1 MSAYNARE
9 MVQGEDKGGTMT
21 IQQRGDDQPQ
31 STGIDS
37 ISPPRYPRLL
47 GAVVLFLTSCPL
59 WASGQSLIATITPAA
74 SSRPGLWLEVAL
86 HNASS
91 EPQALLTWNTPFEGT
106 FNADM
111 FRITGIKATYTG
123 RLVKRAKPQQG
134 QIRLLQPDE
143 TITTVI
149 DLAQGYDLER
159 AGAFQAQLA
168 TTMQRLPAAAA
179 KAAGQDAAAQAVPQE
194 LRSDP
199 VAMQA
204 RSADLHEPHPE
215 PQVGTT
221 ACSAAEGYVIAM
233 AAQLAEVMAQD
244 AVTALQGTP
253 PEARSTA
260 VRYTTWFGAHDIKR
274 YQIVVNHFTAIQEAL
289 PKVYVQCGCNDPSM
303 YAYVVPK
310 QPYTIHVCPVFWD
323 APLGGTDSK
332 AGTLVHETS
341 HFTVVA
347 GTQDHA
353 YGQQAAM
360 ELATAH
366 PEQAI
371 ANADNHEYFAENNP
385 ELPMSP

>member
-1 MSAYNARE
+1 
-9 MVQGEDKGGTMT
+9 MT
-21 IQQRGDDQPQ
+21 TQQHDNGQQRPACIGPMP
-31 STGIDS
+31 
-37 ISPPRYPRLL
+37 SPHRRYRLL
-47 GAVVLFLTSCPL
+47 GAAIVLLAASPL
-59 WASGQSLIATITPAA
+59 WASGQPLIATIAPAVNN
-74 SSRPGLWLEVAL
+74 RPGLWLEVAL

-91 EPQALLTWNTPFEGT
+91 EPQALLTWNTPFEGA

-134 QIRLLQPDE
+134 QVRLLQPGE

-159 AGAFQAQLA
+159 AGAFQVQLA
-168 TTMQRLPAAAA
+168 TTMQHLPAAAA
-179 KAAGQDAAAQAVPQE
+179 KEARQGAAIQAVPQE

-204 RSADLHEPHPE
+204 RSADLQKPHPE

-233 AAQLAEVMAQD
+233 TAQLAEVMAQD

-253 PEARSTA
+253 PEARSAA

-274 YQIVVNHFTAIQEAL
+274 YQIVVNHFTAIQKAL
-289 PKVYVQCGCNDPSM
+289 PKVRVQCGCNDPSM
-303 YAYVVPK
+303 YAYVLPK

-347 GTQDHA
+347 GTQDHV

-366 PEQAI
+366 PDQAI
-371 ANADNHEYFAENNP
+371 GNADNHEYFAENSP
-385 ELPMSP
+385 ALPMSP

>member
-1 MSAYNARE
+1 
-9 MVQGEDKGGTMT
+9 MT
-21 IQQRGDDQPQ
+21 TQQRHNGSQPP
-31 STGIDS
+31 TRIRPTPALHHHYR
-37 ISPPRYPRLL
+37 IL
-47 GAVVLFLTSCPL
+47 GAAMLLLVASPL
-59 WASGQSLIATITPAA
+59 WASGQALTATITPAA
-74 SSRPGLWLEVAL
+74 GTRPGIWLEVAL
-86 HNASS
+86 HNASRT
-91 EPQALLTWNTPFEGT
+91 PQVLLTWNTPFEGA

-134 QIRLLQPDE
+134 QVRLLRPGE
-143 TITTVI
+143 TITTVV

-159 AGAFQAQLA
+159 AGAFQVQLA
-168 TTMQRLPAAAA
+168 TTILRLPVTASKETAQGAAVH
-179 KAAGQDAAAQAVPQE
+179 QTVPQE
-194 LRSDP
+194 LLSDP

-204 RSADLHEPHPE
+204 RIEDLHEPHPE

-233 AAQLAEVMAQD
+233 AAQLAEVMTQD

-260 VRYTTWFGAHDIKR
+260 VRYTTWFGVHDTRR
-274 YQIVVNHFTAIQEAL
+274 YQTVVNHFTAIQKTL
-289 PKVYVQCGCNDPSM
+289 PRVRIQCGCNDPSM

-360 ELATAH
+360 ELATTN
-366 PEQAI
+366 PDQAI
-371 ANADNHEYFAENNP
+371 NNADNHEYFAENTP
-385 ELPMSP
+385 ALPMSP